1 MNNSY
6 NKKIRGYIMA
16 GIGFVMILVN
26 ALDYIFGWNYI
37 SSAIGIIGLIFV
49 AIGMKLS
56 KQTK

>member
-56 KQTK
+56 K